1 MITNKDFNAQKTMA
15 SYLESVPYDVT
26 RHELYSAEELYRG
39 YSADDDATFATCY
52 DTLTYDHF
60 VKTGK
65 HGSDVLESMARALH
79 DHGINSALDEFFKK
93 HDNRRCI
100 GIMGGHAVLRTD
112 EMFRK
117 VVLLCKRLTEEGFIM
132 LSGGGPGAMEATHLG
147 AWMAGRTVEE
157 VDDALS
163 MLLPSPSFRDK
174 GWLSS
179 AFSVRSKYPQRSY
192 VSLGIPTWLYGHEP
206 STPFATHIAKFF
218 ENSIREDSIL
228 TLAFGGIVYT
238 PGSAGTLQ
246 EIFQDAVQNHYL
258 TFGFASP
265 MIFMGRQFWSEEMPV
280 YPFMQQMM
288 ASGRYKNLLLSIT
301 DSLDEVVHTLRTFRT
316 TSRKES

>member
-1 MITNKDFNAQKTMA
+1 MIVRPFGKKELSLWTIYQIQKTMITNKDFNAQKTMA
-15 SYLESVPYDVT
+15 TYLEGVPYDVT

-39 YSADDDATFATCY
+39 YSADNDDTFATCY

-65 HGSDVLESMARALH
+65 HGSEVLESLARALH
-79 DHGINSALDEFFKK
+79 DHGINVALDEFFKMR
-93 HDNRRCI
+93 DNRLCI

-117 VVLLCKRLTEEGFIM
+117 VVFLCKRLTEEGFIM

-147 AWMAGRTVEE
+147 AWMAGRTAEE

-163 MLLPSPSFRDK
+163 MLLPAPSFRDK

-179 AFSVRSKYPQRSY
+179 AFAVRSKYPQQSY
-192 VSLGIPTWLYGHEP
+192 VSLGIPTWLYG
-206 STPFATHIAKFF
+206 
-218 ENSIREDSIL
+218 R
-228 TLAFGGIVYT
+228 GIVYT

-265 MIFMGRQFWSEEMPV
+265 MIFMGSRFWSEEMPV
-280 YPFMQQMM
+280 YPFLQGMM
-288 ASGRYKNLLLSIT
+288 ETGKYKNLLLSIT
-301 DSLDEVVHTLRTFRT
+301 DEQEEIVALLREFKN
-316 TSRKES
+316 S

>member
-39 YSADDDATFATCY
+39 YSADNDATFATCY

-93 HDNRRCI
+93 HDNRQCI

-132 LSGGGPGAMEATHLG
+132 LSGGGP
-147 AWMAGRTVEE
+147 
-157 VDDALS
+157 
-163 MLLPSPSFRDK
+163 
-174 GWLSS
+174 
-179 AFSVRSKYPQRSY
+179 
-192 VSLGIPTWLYGHEP
+192 
-206 STPFATHIAKFF
+206 
-218 ENSIREDSIL
+218 
-228 TLAFGGIVYT
+228 
-238 PGSAGTLQ
+238 
-246 EIFQDAVQNHYL
+246 
-258 TFGFASP
+258 
-265 MIFMGRQFWSEEMPV
+265 
-280 YPFMQQMM
+280 
-288 ASGRYKNLLLSIT
+288 
-301 DSLDEVVHTLRTFRT
+301 
-316 TSRKES
+316 